1 VASVDTAVIEQALR
15 LPLGDFED
23 AVTAAAAPASDRAY
37 VVTPDPKGFRGSPVR
52 ALGPEAALPILE
64 AE

>member
-1 VASVDTAVIEQALR
+1 

-37 VVTPDPKGFRGSPVR
+37 IVTPDPKGFRGSPMR